1 MSGPPGPHADPF
13 SHIVPPRTP
22 GPLGHNDAGDPN
34 AYADLGPTPGPLGVN
49 DHAVPD
55 AGRPVH
61 SPTRGSVMVADASA
75 DSTPSVDGWPTT
87 LSWSQFPE
95 IPNRPTD
102 TKEDAQIA
110 TDLPPIAEITV
121 EHDKKGFHL
130 GKFTLT
136 LSLKY
141 RPMLAGQGS
150 RVRRSAH
157 TRAGS
162 LGHRGLERPRNQPGI
177 EIAAHRETGRV
188 ATGSRFHNALSR
200 H

>member
-61 SPTRGSVMVADASA
+61 SPARGSVMVADASA

-136 LSLKY
+136 LSLNTDQCWLVKG
-141 RPMLAGQGS
+141 RASDALLTHEQVHWDIAGLNAHEIS
-150 RVRRSAH
+150 RELKSLRTAKP
-157 TRAGS
+157 AGLRQAVDS
-162 LGHRGLERPRNQPGI
+162 TMR
-177 EIAAHRETGRV
+177 
-188 ATGSRFHNALSR
+188 
-200 H
+200 